1 MVSYES
7 ATIAAAATMISF
19 LVAFSLMF
27 QAHEEVA
34 LSPEE
39 RAKRALSPSAR
50 RR

>member
-27 QAHEEVA
+27 QAHEAVA
-34 LSPEE
+34 LSPEVQFPLPVPFPE
-39 RAKRALSPSAR
+39 QQ
-50 RR
+50 